1 MNAAAPAPTRT
12 HPGRVLGKTAIV
24 TGGSGELGA
33 ATVRLLVEHG
43 ATVANLDRSA
53 PREPWGTDVVTDHL
67 LDITDAGQVA
77 AAVAVIVEK
86 NGPPDILVNIA
97 GMIGRPA
104 ASHEATEEE
113 FDAIFDVNVKGL
125 WLMTKHVVPHMI
137 EAGRGSIIN
146 FSSIYGI
153 TGGKTVPLY
162 HATKGAV
169 RLLTKADAA
178 TYGEHGIRVN
188 SIHPGSM
195 NTTMSR
201 SAAERSPLGRDEY
214 YRRLFGSNPLPRQ
227 GEPMEIAYGV
237 LYLASDES
245 SFTTGA
251 EFLIDGGFTAI

>member
-1 MNAAAPAPTRT
+1 VSATTT
-12 HPGRVLGKTAIV
+12 HPGRVAGKTAIV

-43 ATVANLDRSA
+43 ARVANFDRVA
-53 PREPWGTDVVTDHL
+53 PAEPWGADAVSDHL

-77 AAVAVIVEK
+77 EAVASAVEK
-86 NGPPDILVNIA
+86 HGRPEILVNIA
-97 GMIGRPA
+97 GIIGRPA
-104 ASHEATEEE
+104 ASHETTDDE
-113 FDAIFDVNVKGL
+113 FDAIFGVNVKGV
-125 WLMTKHVVPHMI
+125 WQVTKHVVPHMI
-137 EAGRGSIIN
+137 AARRGSIIN

-169 RLLTKADAA
+169 RLLSKADAA

-188 SIHPGSM
+188 SLHPGSM

-201 SAAERSPLGRDEY
+201 SAADRSPLGRDEY
-214 YRRLFGSNPLPRQ
+214 YRRLYGSNPLPRQ
-227 GEPMEIAYGV
+227 GEPDEIAYGV

-251 EFLIDGGFTAI
+251 ELVIDGGFTAI